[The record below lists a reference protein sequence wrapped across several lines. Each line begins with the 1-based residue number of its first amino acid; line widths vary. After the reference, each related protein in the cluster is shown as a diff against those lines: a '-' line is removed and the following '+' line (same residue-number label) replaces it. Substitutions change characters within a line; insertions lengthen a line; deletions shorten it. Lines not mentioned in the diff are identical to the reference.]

1 MPNYRQNQFLPG
13 SSNRPWAKV
22 QNAPFSYPRRTVRVL
37 EEQTRTQDGIS
48 VTSTEMVA
56 KGLDRGF
63 IRNILSSTGT
73 GLASSADTIRRFNF
87 QFNPQ
92 DISQSIQMRSDVY
105 FAALQQPEQLVQP
118 MSSIAEFRFD
128 IFLDRTMEVASG
140 SGRGTDIDLLS
151 GVLNP
156 SEDVYQIGVLSDLQ
170 ILYSII
176 GQGIS
181 QEMLTNNV
189 EILKNLAAREAAGST
204 LSDEEYAQRTAAID
218 AISTDSVRNN
228 KNIGNSGFLI
238 PLPVRVAF
246 SELYMVDG
254 FVTGTQVLF
263 TKFNTAMV
271 PIQASIGISMNAMY
285 LGFARQETFLTANL
299 SEYFRSQEDEAK
311 AEEEKAEEAN
321 RETISRNAQ
330 VLNAARQTAN
340 VFVFSCDPSQD
351 WLADLG
357 RTDKSSQIVRTV
369 WYAYGNPYQP
379 SIGGGYDENTDREF
393 KVGFKDS
400 AIARRVRYDEE
411 LDISRDAVGCRVEQL
426 WKKGVPFTV
435 SYTWTFDVYGA
446 YDTLADAIF
455 ARNYAIARGRP
466 PLSNPPL
473 TGYPTSNP
481 FLPSVSAH
489 RGSYT
494 QTATASSAK
503 EWGKI
508 REDSIRE
515 GDEPTINTAPYPY
528 PEATQGRLT
537 DDQLDGGPDQ
547 PDGGSNPLLTKYYVV
562 NLKAKITFDGTVR
575 SINDWST
582 IRGDEG
588 FYLERALNWP
598 NNTGYG
604 VYDPSAIPTT
614 SSSGE

>member
-63 IRNILSSTGT
+63 IRNILSSKGT

-189 EILKNLAAREAAGST
+189 KILKTLAAREAAGST
-204 LSDEEYAQRTAAID
+204 LSDEEYAQRTAALD

-299 SEYFRSQEDEAK
+299 SEYFRSQEEEAEAA
-311 AEEEKAEEAN
+311 AEAEVEAN
-321 RETISRNAQ
+321 REAIAKNAQ

-340 VFVFSCDPSQD
+340 VFVFSCDPSKD

-369 WYAYGNPYQP
+369 WYAYGNPYQR
-379 SIGGGYDENTDREF
+379 SYGGGYDENTDREY

-400 AIARRVRYDEE
+400 ALARRLRYDEE
-411 LDISRDAVGCRVEQL
+411 LDIARDAVGCKVEQL
-426 WKKGVPFTV
+426 WKSGVPFTV

-446 YDTLADAIF
+446 YNTLGDAET
-455 ARNYAIARGRP
+455 ARKYASALGRP
-466 PLSNPPL
+466 PLITPPS
-473 TGYPTSNP
+473 GGP
-481 FLPSVSAH
+481 AH

-503 EWGKI
+503 EWVKI

-515 GDEPTINTAPYPY
+515 GEEPTVNNAPYPY

-537 DDQLDGGPDQ
+537 EDQLDGGPDQ

-562 NLKAKITFDGTVR
+562 NFKAKITFDGTVR

-614 SSSGE
+614 SSSGG